1 MLIDPQESEIMPQPV
16 INESLCFYLNDIKHH
31 INTHEYMWETFKRFT
46 NTYEYIHTTIPYK
59 KHCISRYRPIS
70 RSFFKMIELIH
81 FFELGTNSENSM
93 KTFHLAEGPGGF
105 IEAMVKYR
113 VRSDDKYI
121 GMTLLDKHNSDYNIP
136 AWKKTQHFLQE
147 NKNVHIES
155 GLDKTGNILS
165 IDNFV
170 YIHELYGSSMDLI
183 TADGGFD
190 FSVDFDHQE
199 INMTKLLYGQIVY
212 ALCMQKQGG
221 HFVLK
226 IFDIFMQHT
235 VDMLV
240 LLSSMYERV
249 YITKPNTSRSANSEK
264 YIVCKGF
271 IHASSY
277 QFFPYLYKSFR
288 KILQTGQ
295 TLPVAK
301 LPSELVVKR
310 LEAPCQTLPVAK
322 PIQGNRSDPLPNSSG
337 DLQSPSELVIGR
349 PSALRP
355 KYITRIFCNVPSQHF
370 FMNRLEEYNII
381 IGQNQIENIYI
392 TLSFIVGECMPQ
404 SRSLLLPYGMGVRDP
419 LRAPSVLKGGDPQG
433 GSLTQ
438 RGSQP
443 LGTEGAL
450 RASIPS
456 HNVNLCSTNFV
467 GGRRPPDK
475 FGKGASVPCSLNTT
489 NYVCGIRPP
498 EKFGGS
504 NHISGDFRLLSNNET
519 MLAMKDTFKGIE
531 CIEFPES
538 AKGTV
543 ADTPNQRNFYRT
555 KIQNLIKTNIQKCV
569 QWCIQHNLAYNY

>member
-1 MLIDPQESEIMPQPV
+1 MSQNTILPHFILPRLPPKLYMFIDPQESENIPQPV

-81 FFELGTNSENSM
+81 FFELGTNSVNPM

-165 IDNFV
+165 LDNFV

-271 IHASSY
+271 IHSSSY

-288 KILQTGQ
+288 KILQTNSSVD
-295 TLPVAK
+295 LRS
-301 LPSELVVKR
+301 PSELVVKR
-310 LEAPCQTLPVAK
+310 QTSLVAPLSGITSEVA
-322 PIQGNRSDPLPNSSG
+322 
-337 DLQSPSELVIGR
+337 
-349 PSALRP
+349 P
-355 KYITRIFCNVPSQHF
+355 KYISRIFCNMPLHHF

-404 SRSLLLPYGMGVRDP
+404 SRSLLLPYG
-419 LRAPSVLKGGDPQG
+419 QG
-433 GSLTQ
+433 GPVPTRNESYCT
-438 RGSQP
+438 
-443 LGTEGAL
+443 
-450 RASIPS
+450 
-456 HNVNLCSTNFV
+456 TNF
-467 GGRRPPDK
+467 GGGHKER
-475 FGKGASVPCSLNTT
+475 
-489 NYVCGIRPP
+489 RPP
-498 EKFGGS
+498 EKFGLRAESIQTTKFGVS
-504 NHISGDFRLLSNNET
+504 NNNSNNHNSGDFRSMVNNEN

-569 QWCIQHNLAYNY
+569 QWCVQHNLAYNY

>member
-1 MLIDPQESEIMPQPV
+1 MLIDPQESETMPQPV

-59 KHCISRYRPIS
+59 KYCISRYRPIS

-288 KILQTGQ
+288 KILQTS
-295 TLPVAK
+295 TFVSPE
-301 LPSELVVKR
+301 S
-310 LEAPCQTLPVAK
+310 AK
-322 PIQGNRSDPLPNSSG
+322 PIQGNISDPLPKSSANEACFG
-337 DLQSPSELVIGR
+337 LSSSVR
-349 PSALRP
+349 SAPCP
-355 KYITRIFCNVPSQHF
+355 KYISRIFSNIPLHHF

-404 SRSLLLPYGMGVRDP
+404 SRSLLLPYG
-419 LRAPSVLKGGDPQG
+419 Q
-433 GSLTQ
+433 
-438 RGSQP
+438 
-443 LGTEGAL
+443 
-450 RASIPS
+450 
-456 HNVNLCSTNFV
+456 
-467 GGRRPPDK
+467 
-475 FGKGASVPCSLNTT
+475 GASVPTRNENHSTT
-489 NYVCGIRPP
+489 NFGAGHKERRPS
-498 EKFGGS
+498 EKFGGC
-504 NHISGDFRLLSNNET
+504 NNNISGDFRSLSNNEN
-519 MLAMKDTFKGIE
+519 MMVMKDTFKGIE

>member
-1 MLIDPQESEIMPQPV
+1 MLIDPQESETIPQPV

-31 INTHEYMWETFKRFT
+31 INSHEYMWETFKRFT

-81 FFELGTNSENSM
+81 FFELGTNSVNPM

-121 GMTLLDKHNSDYNIP
+121 GMTLLDKNNSDHNIP

-190 FSVDFDHQE
+190 FSVDFDNQE

-235 VDMLV
+235 IDMLV

-288 KILQTGQ
+288 KILQTDKRAS
-295 TLPVAK
+295 V
-301 LPSELVVKR
+301 PS
-310 LEAPCQTLPVAK
+310 
-322 PIQGNRSDPLPNSSG
+322 SPLPNSSG
-337 DLQSPSELVIGR
+337 SKATSLRAPSVLKVCDPPLGVTDRVSSEGGFQPPL
-349 PSALRP
+349 P
-355 KYITRIFCNVPSQHF
+355 KYISRIFCNIPLHHF

-404 SRSLLLPYGMGVRDP
+404 SRSLLLPYG
-419 LRAPSVLKGGDPQG
+419 QG
-433 GSLTQ
+433 
-438 RGSQP
+438 
-443 LGTEGAL
+443 
-450 RASIPS
+450 ASIPS
-456 HNVNLCSTNFV
+456 HNINLCTTNFV
-467 GGRRPPDK
+467 GGHKER
-475 FGKGASVPCSLNTT
+475 
-489 NYVCGIRPP
+489 RPP
-498 EKFGGS
+498 EKFGVS
-504 NHISGDFRLLSNNET
+504 KNTSVDFRSLTNNET
-519 MLAMKDTFKGIE
+519 IMAMKETFKGIE

-543 ADTPNQRNFYRT
+543 ADTPNQRSFYRT

>member
-1 MLIDPQESEIMPQPV
+1 MSQNTALPHFILPRLPPKLYMLIDPQESETIPQPV

-31 INTHEYMWETFKRFT
+31 IHDHEYMWETFKRFT

-59 KHCISRYRPIS
+59 KYCISRYRPIS

-81 FFELGTNSENSM
+81 FFELGTNSENPM

-147 NKNVHIES
+147 NKNVYIES

-288 KILQTGQ
+288 KILQTDPKSSASFACSG
-295 TLPVAK
+295 LRSEEASVPCSLLGDAEKVA
-301 LPSELVVKR
+301 
-310 LEAPCQTLPVAK
+310 
-322 PIQGNRSDPLPNSSG
+322 
-337 DLQSPSELVIGR
+337 
-349 PSALRP
+349 P
-355 KYITRIFCNVPSQHF
+355 KYISRIFCNIPLHHF

-404 SRSLLLPYGMGVRDP
+404 SRSLLLPYGQ
-419 LRAPSVLKGGDPQG
+419 RAESLLTTNLGGD
-433 GSLTQ
+433 
-438 RGSQP
+438 
-443 LGTEGAL
+443 
-450 RASIPS
+450 
-456 HNVNLCSTNFV
+456 
-467 GGRRPPDK
+467 RRSPDK
-475 FGKGASVPCSLNTT
+475 LGQRATVPS
-489 NYVCGIRPP
+489 
-498 EKFGGS
+498 
-504 NHISGDFRLLSNNET
+504 SGDFRLSANNENF
-519 MLAMKDTFKGIE
+519 LALKDTFKGIE

>member
-1 MLIDPQESEIMPQPV
+1 MLIDPQESETMPQPV

-121 GMTLLDKHNSDYNIP
+121 GMTLLDKNNNDYNIP

-288 KILQTGQ
+288 KILQMGQ
-295 TLPVAK
+295 RAEGPLIQLTSKVAS
-301 LPSELVVKR
+301 PPELVEKR
-310 LEAPCQTLPVAK
+310 LQGTEAPQSTQHPKGASCELRSLTEGA
-322 PIQGNRSDPLPNSSG
+322 QGLRPPKGVSDPLP
-337 DLQSPSELVIGR
+337 
-349 PSALRP
+349 
-355 KYITRIFCNVPSQHF
+355 KYISRIFCNVPSQHF

-404 SRSLLLPYGMGVRDP
+404 SRSLLLPYG
-419 LRAPSVLKGGDPQG
+419 
-433 GSLTQ
+433 
-438 RGSQP
+438 
-443 LGTEGAL
+443 LG
-450 RASIPS
+450 ASIPS
-456 HNVNLCSTNFV
+456 HNLNLCTTNFV

-475 FGKGASVPCSLNTT
+475 FGKGASVPCSLNAT
-489 NYVCGIRPP
+489 NFVGGIRPP

-504 NHISGDFRLLSNNET
+504 NHISGDFRLLTNNES